1 MYVYFLPLRSAGVF
15 VTDSLDS
22 IGQPDIVATVV
33 ESVDRISGGG
43 TTCPTQVNYGFME
56 ESVVQ
61 TILTSATCTN

>member
-1 MYVYFLPLRSAGVF
+1 MSIFYLRVQQEGSLLIF
-15 VTDSLDS
+15 FDSV
-22 IGQPDIVATVV
+22 GQPDIVATIV